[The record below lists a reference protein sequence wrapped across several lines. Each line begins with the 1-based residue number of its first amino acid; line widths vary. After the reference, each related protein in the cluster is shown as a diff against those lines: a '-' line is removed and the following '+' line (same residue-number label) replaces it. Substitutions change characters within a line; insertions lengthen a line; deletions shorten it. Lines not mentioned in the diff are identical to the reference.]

1 MMNNNRTQLNEWSE
15 LDCDIVGFD
24 ELENKLDSQLE
35 EQMAD
40 LEDLEKDREK
50 IGNPDTIGEIVM
62 NVVWEQFINQVGV
75 VAGEDFIREN
85 RGLTLDLRDSAHIQ
99 ETKNFVK
106 GKIAIHNHIS
116 REQLEYNY
124 DRYKNK
130 PHGEFRR
137 EYVNPGMNA
146 TLKRAGSLYNE
157 GVETVTDIYTGR
169 QIPTKTK
176 LGDGSNNPKAA
187 QREHVKSSSECYKNP
202 SLQMSNSDENLAGI
216 INDPENLQGY
226 TTAERNNRK
235 SDNSANEMEERDKN
249 KHWNKADKRADEF
262 IKNKEK
268 EGEDRLKDEGRK
280 TQKEEALRIGGKA
293 LRSVIMGLLASLV
306 KDIIRKLI
314 SWFRTGN
321 RKLNSF
327 IDSVK
332 EAIKSF
338 FTNIKKHLKNAA
350 NTLATTIAT
359 AVIGPVVGMIKKA
372 WIFLNQGY
380 KSVKQAIDFLKNP
393 SNKNM
398 PLSIK
403 MMEVGKIVIAGLTAG
418 GAIILSEVIEK
429 GLMTVPGFAFEIP
442 FLGSLANLIGMF
454 LGSIVSGLVG
464 ALALNMIDRLI
475 SIQLEK
481 ENDKQRIEKKNEIIK
496 TQEQLIIVT
505 ENQAFNKKVQVGAN
519 IIQRHTDAR
528 KYLYDVKSSIKQ
540 QVDESNMLHN
550 STLKT
555 NEEIDNLLENL

>member
-1 MMNNNRTQLNEWSE
+1 MNNNRTQLNEWSE
-15 LDCDIVGFD
+15 LDCDIVDFD
-24 ELENKLDSQLE
+24 TLENKLDSQLE

-40 LEDLEKDREK
+40 LENLEKDREK

-268 EGEDRLKDEGRK
+268 EGENRLKDEGRK

-481 ENDKQRIEKKNEIIK
+481 ENDKQRIEKINEIIK

>member
-1 MMNNNRTQLNEWSE
+1 MNNNRTQLNEWSE

-50 IGNPDTIGEIVM
+50 IGNPETIGEIVM

-372 WIFLNQGY
+372 WIFLNQRY

>member
-1 MMNNNRTQLNEWSE
+1 MNNNRTQLNEWSE

-50 IGNPDTIGEIVM
+50 IGNPETIGQIVM

>member
-1 MMNNNRTQLNEWSE
+1 MNNNRTQLNEWSE

-35 EQMAD
+35 ELMAD

>member
-1 MMNNNRTQLNEWSE
+1 
-15 LDCDIVGFD
+15 
-24 ELENKLDSQLE
+24 
-35 EQMAD
+35 MAD

-146 TLKRAGSLYNE
+146 TLQRAGSLYNE

-528 KYLYDVKSSIKQ
+528 KYLYDVKS
-540 QVDESNMLHN
+540 
-550 STLKT
+550 
-555 NEEIDNLLENL
+555 

>member
-1 MMNNNRTQLNEWSE
+1 MNNNRTQLNEWSE

-50 IGNPDTIGEIVM
+50 IGNPETIGEIVM

>member
-1 MMNNNRTQLNEWSE
+1 MNNNRTQLNEWSE

>member
-1 MMNNNRTQLNEWSE
+1 MNNNRTQLNEWSE
-15 LDCDIVGFD
+15 LDCDIVDFD
-24 ELENKLDSQLE
+24 TLENKLDSQLE

-40 LEDLEKDREK
+40 LENLEKDREK

-99 ETKNFVK
+99 TTENFAK
-106 GKIAIHNHIS
+106 GKIATHNDKIDYQG
-116 REQLEYNY
+116 RYN
-124 DRYKNK
+124 DWQSNFQHDENGNIITHKTRMGRN
-130 PHGEFRR
+130 E
-137 EYVNPGMNA
+137 A
-146 TLKRAGSLYNE
+146 TLVNGARKPFDQGRPTGSVERGTDMDHTVSAGEIIRDPAANAHLTKE
-157 GVETVTDIYTGR
+157 E
-169 QIPTKTK
+169 QIEF
-176 LGDGSNNPKAA
+176 A
-187 QREHVKSSSECYKNP
+187 
-202 SLQMSNSDENLAGI
+202 NSGANL
-216 INDPENLQGY
+216 
-226 TTAERNNRK
+226 
-235 SDNSANEMEERDKN
+235 NEMDAGQNRSKGDKSMTDWLDNPNKNGQRPNEIFDISEEQDK
-249 KHWNKADKRADEF
+249 KYREKDVEARTEYEKR
-262 IKNKEK
+262 KK
-268 EGEDRLKDEGRK
+268 EGEQRSIDTGKQSQKDE
-280 TQKEEALRIGGKA
+280 AFRITGKA

-314 SWFRTGN
+314 LWFRTGN
-321 RKLNSF
+321 RKLSSF

-350 NTLATTIAT
+350 NTLVTTIAT

-380 KSVKQAIDFLKNP
+380 KSVKQAIEFLKNP

-475 SIQLEK
+475 SIQLKK

-496 TQEQLIIVT
+496 TQEQLIVVT
-505 ENQAFNKKVQVGAN
+505 ENQVLNKKVQVGAN
-519 IIQRHTDAR
+519 IIQRHTDAE
-528 KYLYDVKSSIKQ
+528 KYLYDVKCSIKQ
-540 QVDESNMLHN
+540 QVEESSILHD
-550 STLKT
+550 STLKA